1 VRSIETDRVLRR
13 ISNVNMGTNYTL
25 LIGAFT
31 LSATIL
37 LVNGFLWLAVLAA
50 VAAAIATV
58 ALIRLMIR
66 LDRYERM
73 F

>member
-1 VRSIETDRVLRR
+1 
-13 ISNVNMGTNYTL
+13 MGTNYTL

-37 LVNGFLWLAVLAA
+37 YVYQHVWLAA
-50 VAAAIATV
+50 VAAVVAAIAAI
-58 ALIRLMIR
+58 ALIRLLLR